1 MVDMLELVRKY
12 YYHPDM
18 GGSNSIKKVL
28 PAVMTGDAIKK
39 KYSKPLE
46 CGTHLRGRVLWELNP
61 ETGRPESPYHL
72 LPSQYGD
79 LDLSQDE
86 LIFEDAEI
94 QEGGAAL
101 IAYAKMQFTDM
112 TDEERE
118 ALRKALLQYCE
129 LDTLAMVMIY
139 EYWKNKV
146 GFS

>member
-1 MVDMLELVRKY
+1 MK
-12 YYHPDM
+12 
-18 GGSNSIKKVL
+18 GSNSIKAVL
-28 PAVMTGDAIKK
+28 PAVMFASEFIKK

-46 CGTHLRGRVLWELNP
+46 FGTNLKGRVLHELNR
-61 ETGRPESPYHL
+61 ETGKPENPYHL

-86 LIFEDAEI
+86 LIMEDAEI

-101 IAYAKMQFTDM
+101 IAYAKMQFTNM
-112 TDEERE
+112 SDEERE

-139 EYWKNKV
+139 EHWRSLQK
-146 GFS
+146 